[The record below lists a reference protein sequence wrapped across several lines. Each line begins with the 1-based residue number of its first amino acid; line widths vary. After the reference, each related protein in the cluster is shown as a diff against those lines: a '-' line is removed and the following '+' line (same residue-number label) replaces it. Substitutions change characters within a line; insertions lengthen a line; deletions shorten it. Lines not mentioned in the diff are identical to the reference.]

1 MPVHEKILLV
11 DIEKPGIAT
20 WLFYIYFHFS
30 VIFFYVY
37 ICETYATLDTA
48 KGEKSGFIILFAIFM
63 LCDIEN
69 IVSVTLAFVCFEQD
83 FRGCFEHFADF
94 QMPYLTNVSF
104 CATIRTSPIG
114 KSH

>member
-30 VIFFYVY
+30 VIFFYVDS
-37 ICETYATLDTA
+37 CESYATLDTD
-48 KGEKSGFIILFAIFM
+48 ERQKSGFIILFAIFM

-104 CATIRTSPIG
+104 CATMRTSPIG